1 MSKVFNPEFSFDFGQ
16 AAETSNSKPVKQKA
30 TTTTKKS
37 AKTET
42 DTTEQNLPEFVSK
55 EG

>member
-30 TTTTKKS
+30 TTKKS
-37 AKTET
+37 AKIET

>member
-16 AAETSNSKPVKQKA
+16 AAAETSNSKPAKQKA
-30 TTTTKKS
+30 TTKKS

-42 DTTEQNLPEFVSK
+42 DTTEQNLPEFISK

>member
-16 AAETSNSKPVKQKA
+16 AAETSNSKPVKKA
-30 TTTTKKS
+30 TTKKS
-37 AKTET
+37 AKET
-42 DTTEQNLPEFVSK
+42 DTTELEQNLPEYISK

>member
-16 AAETSNSKPVKQKA
+16 AAETSNNKPVKKA
-30 TTTTKKS
+30 TTKKS

-42 DTTEQNLPEFVSK
+42 DTTETEQNLPEYISK